1 MKASHIH
8 RWLTAV
14 IAVPGL
20 FMLIYLGS
28 PPIFS
33 LLIGA
38 VIVLAAW
45 EYENMI
51 NVKKTVPR
59 RWEFLFSALMIPLL
73 TYHRDLGFLYVCTG
87 LLTITL
93 ILCDLFRIRK
103 YRESPDIG
111 LLAKYILGLIYIPVL
126 MSYFILIRGLETGTL
141 WIFFILLLAF
151 SGDVAAFYTGKFLGK
166 TKLMPAISPNKTIE
180 GVIGL
185 VLGSMAAC
193 FTFCYFFFP
202 ALSVFHVL
210 VIAFLGSIIGQLGDL
225 FESEIK
231 RGAGIKDSGSL
242 LPGHGGI
249 LDRIDCLLFI
259 APFVYYYKVY
269 IIS

>member
-1 MKASHIH
+1 MNTSHIH
-8 RWLTAV
+8 RWLTAL
-14 IAVPGL
+14 IAVPCL
-20 FMLIYLGS
+20 FMLIYFAS
-28 PPIFS
+28 ERIFS
-33 LLIGA
+33 LLIAA

-45 EYENMI
+45 EYENII
-51 NVKKTVPR
+51 NATKPAPR
-59 RWEFLFSALMIPLL
+59 RWEFILSSVIIVFLV
-73 TYHRDLGFLYVCTG
+73 YHRDLGFLYIITG
-87 LLTITL
+87 LLTIIL

-103 YRESPDIG
+103 YQESPDIG

-126 MSYFILIRGLETGTL
+126 MSYFILIRGLEAGVL

-151 SGDVAAFYTGKFLGK
+151 SGDVAAFYAGKYLGK
-166 TKLMPAISPNKTIE
+166 TKLMPAISPNKTVA

-185 VLGSMAAC
+185 VLGSMGAC
-193 FTFCYFFFP
+193 LLFRCYFFP
-202 ALSVFHVL
+202 DLSIFHIL
-210 VIAFLGSIIGQLGDL
+210 GMAFLGSIIGQLGDL

-259 APFVYYYKVY
+259 APFIYYYKVY
-269 IIS
+269 ILS